1 MREVADLEG
10 LTGNHEPFNMLRSP
24 ARSKQGKFGGF
35 HVQTED
41 KPSNRQLSVQ
51 IWRLAAYFSG
61 LLLFSYV
68 TRLLFSQFNLDSL
81 AGFKKFT
88 DLINETANVT
98 AKRDDVIVTAYSLG
112 LTLLGVLPIGW
123 VYTFTKEEEGYDPS
137 LVQTLFVL
145 GLTVCGVM
153 MMLQD
158 SLARAFGFLGVVG
171 AVRYRNTLKDPKDAV
186 YVFVALGIG
195 MGCGL
200 RVYHIAGLLSL
211 VLCVVF
217 LVMWKLGT
225 GQSGQINLRAEAAKE
240 KPGKIKKHTE
250 KRAFEALLSQLSDE
264 TRHAVKK
271 ELNKKRAEA
280 AEERLQAK
288 PPGSL

>member
-1 MREVADLEG
+1 MQSDV
-10 LTGNHEPFNMLRSP
+10 S
-24 ARSKQGKFGGF
+24 
-35 HVQTED
+35 
-41 KPSNRQLSVQ
+41 KPSNRQVNLQ
-51 IWRLAAYFSG
+51 IWKLAAYFSG
-61 LLLFSYV
+61 LVLFSYV
-68 TRLLFSQFNLDSL
+68 TRLVFTQFDLESW

-98 AKRDDVIVTAYSLG
+98 AKRDDLIVTAYSL
-112 LTLLGVLPIGW
+112 LVTLLGVIPVCW
-123 VYTFTKEEEGYDPS
+123 VYTFTKEEEGYDQS
-137 LVQTLFVL
+137 LVQTLIVL
-145 GLTVCGVM
+145 ALTVCGVM

-200 RVYHIAGLLSL
+200 RVYHVAALLSV

-225 GQSGQINLRAEAAKE
+225 GQAGAINLRLEKPAKE
-240 KPGKIKKHTE
+240 KTKEKKNKGE
-250 KRAFEALLSQLSDE
+250 RDLDALLALLSDE

-271 ELNKKRAEA
+271 ELQKKRADA
-280 AEERLQAK
+280 AEVRQ
-288 PPGSL
+288 PSNPSL